1 MWLYNFKPATSSE
14 QKMYF
19 FSVNQIFNLQLY
31 YLKEECRMKGN
42 GNKNTHLPSS
52 LVYGQ

>member
-1 MWLYNFKPATSSE
+1 MWLYNFKPATSPG
-14 QKMYF
+14 QKIYF
-19 FSVNQIFNLQLY
+19 FYVNQTLNLQLY

-42 GNKNTHLPSS
+42 GNRNTHLPPS